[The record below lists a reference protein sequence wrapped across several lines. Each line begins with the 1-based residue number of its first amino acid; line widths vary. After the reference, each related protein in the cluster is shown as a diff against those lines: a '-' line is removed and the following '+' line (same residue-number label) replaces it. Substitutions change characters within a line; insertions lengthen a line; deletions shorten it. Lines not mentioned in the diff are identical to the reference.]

1 MDTAFILL
9 SAFVLSFV
17 ALLVFIWSQ
26 SHGLFDR
33 RASGAEIIFASGEI
47 GQVEEPAAS
56 LQQQGQL
63 QSAMNAVKA
72 PPASQAD
79 AQALRDR
86 AQADASTAPLVLFL
100 FCCAVVWLLV
110 ASAAGLTASVKLH
123 EPDWLTQQAW
133 LTFGRIRTLHL
144 NAVAY
149 GWAPMA
155 GLGIAMFVIPRLLN
169 RPLMGARYALVGAML
184 WNAALIAGLG
194 SVAVGISDG
203 MEWLEIPWQID
214 MLFAAGGALMAMPLI
229 YTLVNRRVAHL
240 YVSVWYMACA
250 LFWLPVLFIVA
261 KIPGLHQGVQQ
272 AAVNWWFGHNVL
284 GLFYTPLAL
293 ASVYYFLPKVIGR
306 PIQSYNL
313 SLLGFWGLAFFY
325 GQVGGHHLI
334 GGPVPQWMVTLSI
347 VQSMMM
353 IIPVLAFT
361 VNQYQTLQGHL
372 GALRH
377 SPTLRFIGVGGL
389 MYTVSSIQ
397 GSFEALRSMN
407 AVTHFTHYTVGHA
420 HLGLYGFVSFV
431 FFGAMYFV
439 LPRVTAREW
448 PYPRLISAHFWLAF
462 IGIAIYFLSLT
473 VGGWLQGSAMLDAK
487 QPFMS
492 SVALT
497 LPYLRG
503 RSVGGGLMVL
513 SHLVFAWHF
522 ISLVL
527 QRGPQRQGAAVLSGQ
542 WNKGGARWKARSSCW
557 PGPSPSRAAKLRK
570 ACEVSSMP

>member
-439 LPRVTAREW
+439 LPRVTTREW

-487 QPFMS
+487 QSFMS

-527 QRGPQRQGAAVLSGQ
+527 QRGPQRQGAAVLSVQ
-542 WNKGGARWKARSSCW
+542 WNKGGAR
-557 PGPSPSRAAKLRK
+557 
-570 ACEVSSMP
+570 

>member
-26 SHGLFDR
+26 SQGLFDR
-33 RASGAEIIFASGEI
+33 RASGAEIIFAPGEI
-47 GQVEEPAAS
+47 GHIEEPAVS
-56 LQQQGQL
+56 RQQQGQL
-63 QSAMNAVKA
+63 QSAMDAGVRSGA
-72 PPASQAD
+72 QAD
-79 AQALRDR
+79 AQSLLDR

-123 EPDWLTQQAW
+123 EPDWLVQQAW

-155 GLGIAMFVIPRLLN
+155 GLGIAMFVIPRLLK
-169 RPLMGARYALVGAML
+169 RPLMGARYAMLGAVL
-184 WNAALIAGLG
+184 WNAALITGLG

-214 MLFAAGGALMAMPLI
+214 LLFAAGGALMAMPLI
-229 YTLVNRRVAHL
+229 YTLVNRRVEHL

-361 VNQYQTLQGHL
+361 VNQYQTLQGNL
-372 GALRH
+372 RALRY
-377 SPTLRFIGVGGL
+377 SPTLRFIGVGGP

-439 LPRVTAREW
+439 LPRITAREW
-448 PYPRLISAHFWLAF
+448 PYPRLISVHFWLAF
-462 IGIAIYFLSLT
+462 IGIGIYFVSLT

-487 QPFMS
+487 QSFMS
-492 SVALT
+492 SVAIT

-522 ISLVL
+522 MSLVL
-527 QRGPQRQGAAVLSGQ
+527 QRGPQRQGAAVLSVQ
-542 WNKGGARWKARSSCW
+542 WQKGG
-557 PGPSPSRAAKLRK
+557 
-570 ACEVSSMP
+570 VQ

>member
-1 MDTAFILL
+1 VDTAFILL

-487 QPFMS
+487 QSFMS

-527 QRGPQRQGAAVLSGQ
+527 QRGPQRQGAAVLSVQ
-542 WNKGGARWKARSSCW
+542 WNKGGAR
-557 PGPSPSRAAKLRK
+557 
-570 ACEVSSMP
+570 

>member
-56 LQQQGQL
+56 LEQQGQL
-63 QSAMNAVKA
+63 QSAMNAVKGQT
-72 PPASQAD
+72 ASHAD

-86 AQADASTAPLVLFL
+86 AQADASTAPLVLLL

-439 LPRVTAREW
+439 LPRVTTREW

-473 VGGWLQGSAMLDAK
+473 VGGWLQGLAMLDAK
-487 QPFMS
+487 QPFMA
-492 SVALT
+492 SVAIT

-527 QRGPQRQGAAVLSGQ
+527 QRGPQRQGAAVLSVQ
-542 WNKGGARWKARSSCW
+542 WNKGGAR
-557 PGPSPSRAAKLRK
+557 
-570 ACEVSSMP
+570 

>member
-133 LTFGRIRTLHL
+133 LTFGRICTLHL

-169 RPLMGARYALVGAML
+169 RPLMGARDALVGAML

-487 QPFMS
+487 QSFMS

-527 QRGPQRQGAAVLSGQ
+527 QRGPQRQGAAVLSVQ
-542 WNKGGARWKARSSCW
+542 WNKGGAR
-557 PGPSPSRAAKLRK
+557 
-570 ACEVSSMP
+570 